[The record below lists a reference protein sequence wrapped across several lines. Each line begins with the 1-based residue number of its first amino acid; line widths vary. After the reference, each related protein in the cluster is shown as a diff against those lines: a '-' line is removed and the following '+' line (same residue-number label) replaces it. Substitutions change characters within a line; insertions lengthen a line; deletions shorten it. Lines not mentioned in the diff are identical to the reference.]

1 MIYFCLF
8 WLLIK
13 GSAKFD
19 FTGTSYEVNG
29 NCNAPRA
36 ITFSAII
43 YCIRCMLNY
52 DIPLNQVIKLILMFF
67 FSSLFLNLLSKG
79 CLKPIEIIIPKNS
92 ILSPSEDAAVVGGNV
107 LTSQRIVDLIFK
119 TFKIC
124 AASQVN
130 LNKRL

>member
-52 DIPLNQVIKLILMFF
+52 DIPLNQVINRLLFLFFCFF
-67 FSSLFLNLLSKG
+67 FNLLPKG
-79 CLKPIEIIIPKNS
+79 CLKPIEKIIHKKS
-92 ILSPSEDAAVVGGNV
+92 IFYQSEDADVVGGNV

-130 LNKRL
+130 LNKHL